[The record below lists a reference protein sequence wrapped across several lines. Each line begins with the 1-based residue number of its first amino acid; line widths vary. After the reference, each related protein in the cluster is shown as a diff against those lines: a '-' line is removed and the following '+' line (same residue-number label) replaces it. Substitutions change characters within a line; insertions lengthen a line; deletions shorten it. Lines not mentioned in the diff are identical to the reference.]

1 METKMNN
8 MSMTDL
14 SNKYCLNFSLYN
26 VNLYLERNTNY
37 LFLFETVVLT
47 VYFNKHKQLKILYL
61 LSINIKIK
69 F

>member
-47 VYFNKHKQLKILYL
+47 VYFNRKHKQLKLLYIL
-61 LSINIKIK
+61 I
-69 F
+69 